1 MFGRHGIIGL
11 FVRHRN
17 ASNLLMA
24 MMLIAGLFAVTRL
37 NTQFFPT
44 IGLDFISVSVVW
56 PGATAADVESNI
68 VAAVEPEVRFLDS
81 VKRVFSFAREG
92 VATVVLE
99 YESGAEMQ
107 TALSNV
113 EAAIGRVATLP
124 EDSETPRITRVVAYD
139 PISRL
144 LISGPFSEASLK
156 AIAKGSRD
164 DLLAAGIDQVSLFG
178 TRDDEIW
185 VEVPASALRRMDLT
199 LSEIAQRIGASS
211 QDLPSG
217 TIEGDFEK
225 QIRSV
230 GLATTA
236 QSVGDIEIRSL
247 DNGEKVFLRD
257 IAEISEAFTQ
267 QGRLGLRD
275 GHPAVELFIQRS
287 ANADALEVAGIV
299 NGYLERTLPTLPQNL
314 RVEHFDVQASLIR
327 ERINL
332 LLVNGAGGLVL
343 VLAVLFVFLSG
354 RVAFW
359 VAVGIPTAMMATL
372 AVMLLTGQTIN
383 MVSLFALIMTLGI
396 IVDDAIVV
404 GEHAAARRA
413 TGMGVIE
420 AAETGARR
428 MVPPVMSSSLTTIAA
443 FLPIAMISDI
453 IGQVVIAIPFV
464 VVAVLIASLVEC
476 FFVLPGHLR
485 DALPR
490 PGEKP
495 RGFRRAFDER
505 FERFRDGH
513 FHRAVSAAV
522 EWRYL
527 TIASAIGIL
536 IVSAGVYLGGRLT
549 FEFFPSPEPETIN
562 ANVTFAPGTPRA
574 RTEEMI
580 REMERALRVTE
591 DRLTEGAGGLVIM
604 SFGKFGASQGD
615 QFSTVSGDHL
625 GGLHVELV
633 PGDQRDILLADFV
646 EAWRAEIRDHPGIE
660 RISMIPRFGG
670 PPGRELDIRLS
681 GGSVETLK
689 EAALEVAALLRRVP
703 GLGDVE
709 DDLPYGKQEVILG
722 VTPRGAALGFTT
734 ESVGRQVRSA
744 FEGVIAKRF
753 PRGDE
758 EVVVR
763 VQYPR
768 GAASAADLR
777 ALYLRAP
784 GGAEVPLSEVVAIT
798 EAAGFARIRREDGAR
813 QVAIVGEVDEETT
826 NAGAII
832 ESLRRA
838 GGVPDIADRF
848 GVSYSFEGRAA
859 EERLALRDVRN
870 GALIGLAAIYIILA
884 WVFGSYSQPAVIM
897 AIIPFGIIGAVAGH
911 LLMGFNLTM
920 LSLVSL
926 LGLSGILVNNSIILV
941 SIINERREGGED
953 IFAAI
958 VGGAQDRLRAVLLTS
973 LTTIGGLLP
982 LIFETSLQAQ
992 FMIPMAITIVFG
1004 LMVSTFL
1011 VLLVVPALMGVLDDV
1026 SRLAHRRRR
1035 DALPAPGGD

>member
-24 MMLIAGLFAVTRL
+24 MMLIAGLFSLTRL

-44 IGLDFISVSVVW
+44 IGLDFIVVSVVW
-56 PGATAADVESNI
+56 PGATAADVEANI

-81 VKRVFSFAREG
+81 VKRVFSFASEG

-99 YESGAEMQ
+99 YKAGTEMQ
-107 TALSNV
+107 TALSNA
-113 EAAIGRVATLP
+113 EAALGRVGTLP
-124 EDSETPRITRVVAYD
+124 EESETPRITRVVAYD

-156 AIAKGSRD
+156 AIAKGIRD
-164 DLLAAGIDQVSLFG
+164 DLLSAGIDQVSLFG
-178 TRDDEIW
+178 TRDEEIW
-185 VEVPASALRRMDLT
+185 VEVPASALLRMDLT
-199 LSEIAQRIGASS
+199 LTEIARRIGASS

-236 QSVGDIEIRSL
+236 RSVGGIEIRSL

-257 IAEISEAFTQ
+257 IAAISESFTQ
-267 QGRLGLRD
+267 QGRLGLRE
-275 GHPAVELFIQRS
+275 GEPAVELFIQRS
-287 ANADALEVAGIV
+287 TNADALEVAGIV
-299 NGYLERTLPTLPQNL
+299 NGYLEEILPALPPNL
-314 RVEHFDVQASLIR
+314 RVEHFDIQADLIS

-332 LLVNGAGGLVL
+332 LLVNGAGGLIL
-343 VLAVLFVFLSG
+343 VLGVLFVFLSG

-404 GEHAAARRA
+404 GEHASSRRA
-413 TGMGVIE
+413 AGMGVIE

-428 MVPPVMSSSLTTIAA
+428 MLPPVMSSSLTTIAA

-476 FFVLPGHLR
+476 FYVLPGHLR
-485 DALPR
+485 AALPR

-505 FERFRDGH
+505 FDRFRQGAFRH
-513 FHRAVSAAV
+513 AVTAAV

-536 IVSAGVYLGGRLT
+536 IVSAGVFLGGRIT

-574 RTEEMI
+574 RTEDMI

-591 DRLTEGAGGLVIM
+591 DRMTNGEGGLVVM
-604 SFGKFGASQGD
+604 SFGKVGASQGD
-615 QFSTVSGDHL
+615 QFSTVNGDHL

-633 PGDQRDILLADFV
+633 PGDQRKILLADFTA
-646 EAWRAEIRDHPGIE
+646 AWRAEIRDHPGIE
-660 RISMIPRFGG
+660 RISMNPRLGG

-689 EAALEVAALLRRVP
+689 EAALEVASILRRVP
-703 GLGDVE
+703 GLSDVE
-709 DDLPYGKQEVILG
+709 DDLPYGKQEVILN

-777 ALYLRAP
+777 SLYLRAP
-784 GGAEVPLSEVVAIT
+784 GGAEVPLSEVVSIT
-798 EAAGFARIRREDGAR
+798 ETDGFARIRREDGQR
-813 QVAIVGEVDEETT
+813 QVAIVAEVDEEVTS
-826 NAGAII
+826 AGAII
-832 ESLRRA
+832 ESLQRP
-838 GGVPDIADRF
+838 GGVPDIAGRF
-848 GVSYSFEGRAA
+848 GLAYSFEGRAA
-859 EERLALRDVRN
+859 EQSLALRDVRN

-884 WVFGSYSQPAVIM
+884 WVFGSYAQPLVIM
-897 AIIPFGIIGAVAGH
+897 AIIPFGIIGAVVGH
-911 LLMGFNLTM
+911 LVMGFNLTM

-941 SIINERREGGED
+941 SMINERRAAGEE

-958 VGGAQDRLRAVLLTS
+958 IGGAQDRLRAVLLTS

-982 LIFETSLQAQ
+982 LLFETSLQAQ
-992 FMIPMAITIVFG
+992 FMIPMAVTIVFG
-1004 LMVSTFL
+1004 LMVATVL
-1011 VLLVVPALMGVLDDV
+1011 VLLVLPALMGILEDV
-1026 SRLAHRRRR
+1026 SRLAGRRGSA
-1035 DALPAPGGD
+1035 ALPANGD

>member
-24 MMLIAGLFAVTRL
+24 IMLIAGLFALTRL

-56 PGATAADVESNI
+56 PGATATDVESNI

-92 VATVVLE
+92 VATVVME
-99 YESGAEMQ
+99 YEAGTEMQ

-156 AIAKGSRD
+156 AIAKGIRD

-185 VEVPASALRRMDLT
+185 VEVPASALRRMNLT
-199 LSEIAQRIGASS
+199 LTEIAQRIGASS

-236 QSVGDIEIRSL
+236 ESVGAIEVRSL
-247 DNGEKVFLRD
+247 DNGEKVYLRD
-257 IAEISEAFTQ
+257 IAGISESFKQ

-287 ANADALEVAGIV
+287 TNADALEVAGIV
-299 NGYLERTLPTLPQNL
+299 NDYLDETLPTLPQEL

-332 LLVNGAGGLVL
+332 LLFNGAGGLIL

-404 GEHAAARRA
+404 GEHAASRRA
-413 TGMGVIE
+413 AGMGVIE

-428 MVPPVMSSSLTTIAA
+428 MLPPVMSSSLTTIAA
-443 FLPIAMISDI
+443 FLPIAMIGDI

-476 FFVLPGHLR
+476 FWVLPGHLR
-485 DALPR
+485 EALPR

-505 FERFRDGH
+505 FARFRDGR
-513 FHRAVSAAV
+513 FRRAVTAAV

-527 TIASAIGIL
+527 TIAGAVGIL
-536 IVSAGVYLGGRLT
+536 IVSGGVYTGGRLT

-574 RTEEMI
+574 RTEDMI

-591 DRLTEGAGGLVIM
+591 DRLTNGEGGLVIM
-604 SFGKFGASQGD
+604 SFGKVGASQGD

-633 PGDQRDILLADFV
+633 PGDKREILLADFV
-646 EAWRAEIRDHPGIE
+646 DAWRAEIRDHPGIE
-660 RISMIPRFGG
+660 RISMNPRLGG
-670 PPGRELDIRLS
+670 PPGRELDIRMS

-703 GLGDVE
+703 GVSDVE
-709 DDLPYGKQEVILG
+709 DDLPYGKQEVILS

-768 GAASAADLR
+768 GAASAADLED
-777 ALYLRAP
+777 LYLRAS
-784 GGAEVPLSEVVAIT
+784 GGAEVPLSEVVAISET
-798 EAAGFARIRREDGAR
+798 DGFARIRREDGAR
-813 QVAIVGEVDEETT
+813 QVAIVAEVDEEVT

-832 ESLRRA
+832 ESLRRP

-848 GVSYSFEGRAA
+848 GLSYSFEGRAA
-859 EERLALRDVRN
+859 EQGLALRDVRN

-884 WVFGSYSQPAVIM
+884 WVFGSYSQPVVIM
-897 AIIPFGIIGAVAGH
+897 AIIPFGIIGAIAGH
-911 LLMGFNLTM
+911 MVMGFNLTM

-941 SIINERREGGED
+941 SVINERRHNGED
-953 IFAAI
+953 VFAAI
-958 VGGAQDRLRAVLLTS
+958 IGGAQDRLRAVLLTS

-982 LIFETSLQAQ
+982 LMFETSLQAQ
-992 FMIPMAITIVFG
+992 FMIPMAVTIVFG
-1004 LMVSTFL
+1004 LMVATVL
-1011 VLLVVPALMGVLDDV
+1011 VLIVVPALMGILDDV
-1026 SRLAHRRRR
+1026 GRLLRRPGEV
-1035 DALPAPGGD
+1035 LPATGAD

>member
-1 MFGRHGIIGL
+1 MFGRHGLIGL

-24 MMLIAGLFAVTRL
+24 IMLIAGLFALTRL

-56 PGATAADVESNI
+56 PGASAADVESNI
-68 VAAVEPEVRFLDS
+68 IAAVEPEVRFLDS

-99 YESGAEMQ
+99 YEVGTEMQ
-107 TALSNV
+107 VALSNV
-113 EAAIGRVATLP
+113 EAAIGGIATLP
-124 EDSETPRITRVVAYD
+124 EDSETPRITRIVARD

-144 LISGPFSEASLK
+144 LISGPFSEGALK
-156 AIAKGSRD
+156 AIAKGIRD
-164 DLLAAGIDQVSLFG
+164 DLLAAGIDQVTLFG

-185 VEVPASALRRMDLT
+185 VEVPALALRRMDLT
-199 LSEIAQRIGASS
+199 LSQIAQRIGAAS
-211 QDLPSG
+211 QNLPSG
-217 TIEGDFEK
+217 TIEGDVER

-236 QSVGDIEIRSL
+236 ESVGAIEIRSL
-247 DNGEKVFLRD
+247 VNGEKVYLRD
-257 IAEISEAFTQ
+257 IASISESFKQ
-267 QGRLGLRD
+267 QGRFGLRN
-275 GHPAVELFIQRS
+275 GEPAVELFIQRS
-287 ANADALEVAGIV
+287 TNADALEVAAIV
-299 NGYLERTLPTLPQNL
+299 TDYLAETLPSLPPEL

-332 LLVNGAGGLVL
+332 LLVNGAGGLIL
-343 VLAVLFVFLSG
+343 VLGVLFVFLSG

-372 AVMLLTGQTIN
+372 AVMLFTGQTIN

-404 GEHAAARRA
+404 GEHASTLRA
-413 TGMGVIE
+413 GGMGVVE

-428 MVPPVMSSSLTTIAA
+428 MLPPVMSSSLTTIAA
-443 FLPIAMISDI
+443 FLPIAMITDI

-464 VVAVLIASLVEC
+464 VVAVLLASLVEC
-476 FFVLPGHLR
+476 FYVLPGHLR
-485 DALPR
+485 AALPR
-490 PGEKP
+490 PGEVP
-495 RGFRRAFDER
+495 RGFRRAFDDR
-505 FERFRDGH
+505 FARFRDTA
-513 FHRAVSAAV
+513 FRRAVVAAV

-527 TIASAIGIL
+527 TIATAIGIL
-536 IVSAGVYLGGRLT
+536 IVSAGVFYGGRIT

-574 RTEEMI
+574 RTEAMI

-591 DRLTEGAGGLVIM
+591 GRVTNGEGGLVVM
-604 SFGKFGASQGD
+604 SFGKVGASQGD

-633 PGDQRDILLADFV
+633 PGDKRDILLADFV
-646 EAWRAEIRDHPGIE
+646 AAWRAEIREQPGIE
-660 RISMIPRFGG
+660 RISMNPRFGG
-670 PPGRELDIRLS
+670 LPGRELDIRLS

-689 EAALEVAALLRRVP
+689 AAALEVVALLRRVP
-703 GLGDVE
+703 GVSDIE
-709 DDLPYGKQEVILG
+709 DDLPFGKQEVTLS

-734 ESVGRQVRSA
+734 ENVGRQVRAA

-768 GAASAADLR
+768 GAASGADLA

-784 GGAEVPLSEVVAIT
+784 GGAEVPLSEVVSLT
-798 EAAGFARIRREDGAR
+798 ETAGFARIRREDGQR
-813 QVAIVGEVDEETT
+813 QVSIVAEINEDVTS
-826 NAGAII
+826 AVAII
-832 ESLRRA
+832 ESLEDTGAVR
-838 GGVPDIADRF
+838 DIVDRF
-848 GVSYSFEGRAA
+848 GLTYGFSGRAA
-859 EERLALRDVRN
+859 DTGLALRDVRN

-884 WVFGSYSQPAVIM
+884 WVFGSYAQPIVIM
-897 AIIPFGIIGAVAGH
+897 AIIPFGIIGAIVGH
-911 LLMGFNLTM
+911 LVMGFNLTM
-920 LSLVSL
+920 LSLVAL

-941 SIINERREGGED
+941 SIINERREKGED

-1004 LMVSTFL
+1004 LMVATVL
-1011 VLLVVPALMGVLDDV
+1011 VLFVIPALLGVLEDLT
-1026 SRLAHRRRR
+1026 RLTPRPPLA
-1035 DALPAPGGD
+1035 PAAGE